1 MISKVTKDVVNV
13 ITWLFLELVTICN
26 FIVKMST
33 FKEATKLTFERNKSG
48 KRIES
53 HVVKL
58 LTNFIYQKVSQYK
71 FEIHITSKN
80 L

>member
-1 MISKVTKDVVNV
+1 
-13 ITWLFLELVTICN
+13 
-26 FIVKMST
+26 MST

-53 HVVKL
+53 QVKL